1 MVFGSA
7 DGEGRKETSSS
18 SSSSSLDLSCEFLAG
33 SECVCLCGGFN
44 RQLEGGRGGGRSWRP
59 QQTLKTHPAFKNGG
73 EAWEIMVRCLDG
85 AACCISYMYVLSFSF
100 PWLKCVLNYLA
111 MRRASEGL
119 AIWRWAYRPP
129 NICVCTATLA
139 DYPTRK
145 S

>member
-7 DGEGRKETSSS
+7 DGEGRKETSFSS
-18 SSSSSLDLSCEFLAG
+18 SQDLSCEFLAG

-44 RQLEGGRGGGRSWRP
+44 RQLEGRGGKGQEGRP

-85 AACCISYMYVLSFSF
+85 AACCIHVLSSLFFSAAQMCF
-100 PWLKCVLNYLA
+100 ELFGNAARVGGTRDLA
-111 MRRASEGL
+111 AGISTAQHLCLYCNPRRL
-119 AIWRWAYRPP
+119 PHQ
-129 NICVCTATLA
+129 
-139 DYPTRK
+139 K